1 MTTTRLVVGVMQI
14 LLTAG
19 TLAGVGPDAAVGA
32 QGQSAAARAPQPG
45 AWRGLIESFDRASS
59 SLPVLEQAAA
69 YRGAAVTSSP
79 IDPCTVLAEHSDES
93 PNLERLVCEVEAWS
107 RWMTVWG
114 AERALLYGVP
124 SEADIAMARRGARSI
139 LWLCD
144 RALALGA
151 AAAGDPNAESA
162 ESVYTREDVLPL
174 RAARAMIVMAS
185 LSPDAELRTALARE
199 AGAIAERVP
208 GMSAWAQVQRAVIA
222 GQSSLILGE
231 TDAALRSFVDAERTL
246 RDSATPG
253 GLVRDAGDEVALA
266 SVMAVLRA
274 KGPAA
279 ARSLLQTVTEK
290 SPFVDHGTR
299 DPHLALLAS
308 MAELRIAQHE
318 AASMTDGAARLA
330 TLEDAYQSF
339 ALLATRTDCAMSA
352 VDLRRLVY
360 AGLGPVVAR
369 EAPLEVLPAVVS
381 VARARHLAE
390 LQRTPEALAVLE
402 PLLRRTSD
410 ELGAVEPDAMW
421 LAAALMAGSEGPG
434 ERRRAADLFMRLA
447 QEFPN
452 DPQSA
457 QAVEAACSAAFRLFN
472 DASPAEPSTRERARE
487 FLIEALQLAHNS
499 RADVPRQQA
508 WRLELC
514 RQLTS
519 DPAERDAQRTLAR
532 LEEAAAVMA
541 TIEANTLDRATAA
554 YLCAAGWSSALEIA
568 GRRPE
573 AFEAAGM
580 TVAELA
586 EETLLASESARA
598 QIEAALRAQGP
609 SVDEVLRQASRSSVA
624 CAGEALLALGRA
636 QEGWSLVSSL
646 SGATPRDEVN
656 PRVARAAVHLL
667 VELGGMSEARAWLE
681 RLCDISPD
689 WARWTM
695 AELSDRAWAMV
706 EPAAMGFAADSELES
721 SAESAVPM
729 LRLVDDAA
737 HCRSM
742 EESDTYR
749 RRLAWGLIVSG
760 DGHQAARVFEELI
773 ATHGRQVDLLRGLG
787 EARLAYRDDA
797 GAFPVFREIAGALEN
812 DGRRD
817 RNYWHSWTRMIQIL
831 GRQNGDGSR
840 TATILREARRLL
852 AMESSPNGAMRS
864 VNAEYVRRIAT
875 VADGLDE

>member
-1 MTTTRLVVGVMQI
+1 MMTTRLVLGAMQI
-14 LLTAG
+14 LLAAG
-19 TLAGVGPDAAVGA
+19 TLAGVTPGAVEA
-32 QGQSAAARAPQPG
+32 SSARAAAAQDRAG
-45 AWRGLIESFDRASS
+45 DWRGLIESFDRATSS
-59 SLPVLEQAAA
+59 MPVLEKAAA

-79 IDPCTVLAEHSDES
+79 IDPCTVLEAHTEAS

-114 AERALLYGVP
+114 AERAVLYGVP

-151 AAAGDPNAESA
+151 AAAGDPNAEPA

-174 RAARAMIVMAS
+174 RAARAMIVMAT
-185 LSPDAELRTALARE
+185 LSPDTALRASLATT
-199 AGAIAERVP
+199 AGGIAERVP
-208 GMSAWAQVQRAVIA
+208 GMSVWAQVQRSIIA
-222 GQSSLILGE
+222 GQASFVLGN
-231 TDAALRSFVDAERTL
+231 TDAALSSFVDAERTL
-246 RDSATPG
+246 RDPATPG
-253 GLVRDAGDEVALA
+253 GLVRDSGDEVALA
-266 SVMAVLRA
+266 SVLAVLRA

-279 ARSLLQTVTEK
+279 ARSLLQVAREQ
-290 SPFVDHGTR
+290 SPFVQHSTR
-299 DPHLALLAS
+299 DPHLALLAA
-308 MAELRIAQHE
+308 MTELRIAQHE
-318 AASMTDGAARLA
+318 AASMTNSAARMA

-339 ALLATRTDCAMSA
+339 ALLATRTDCGMSP

-360 AGLGPVVAR
+360 AGLGPVVER
-369 EAPLEVLPAVVS
+369 DAPLEVLPAVVS

-390 LQRTPEALAVLE
+390 LQRGPEALAVLD
-402 PLLRRTSD
+402 PLLRRSSD

-421 LAAALMAGSEGPG
+421 LAAALMAGSEGQS

-447 QEFPN
+447 QEFPS

-472 DASPAEPSTRERARE
+472 EATPAEPAARERARE
-487 FLIEALQLAHNS
+487 FLIEALRLAHTS
-499 RADVPRQQA
+499 RAEVPRQQS
-508 WRLELC
+508 WRVELC

-519 DPAERDAQRTLAR
+519 DPAERDARRTLAR
-532 LEEAAAVMA
+532 LDEAAAVTA
-541 TIEANTLDRATAA
+541 TIPANTPDRATAA

-568 GRRPE
+568 GRRPD
-573 AFEAAGM
+573 AFESVGV

-586 EETLLASESARA
+586 EETLAASESARA
-598 QIEAALRAQGP
+598 QIEAVLRAQGP

-636 QEGWSLVSSL
+636 QEGWSMVSSL
-646 SGATPRDEVN
+646 AGATARDEVN

-706 EPAAMGFAADSELES
+706 EPAAMGFAADHELDG

-760 DGHQAARVFEELI
+760 DGHQAARIFEELI

-787 EARLAYRDDA
+787 EARLAYRDDP

-840 TATILREARRLL
+840 TATILREARRLMAL
-852 AMESSPNGAMRS
+852 ESSPSGAMRS

>member
-1 MTTTRLVVGVMQI
+1 MTTRGLVLGAAHLIVA
-14 LLTAG
+14 AG
-19 TLAGVGPDAAVGA
+19 AALAPAPCAGASTPDAV
-32 QGQSAAARAPQPG
+32 AATPHRQNGP
-45 AWRGLIESFDRASS
+45 WRELIERFDRATAG
-59 SLPVLEQAAA
+59 LPVLEKAAA
-69 YRGAAVTSSP
+69 YRGAAVTASP
-79 IDPCTVLAEHSDES
+79 IDPCTVLEAHTDES

-114 AERALLYGVP
+114 AERAVLYGVP
-124 SEADIAMARRGARSI
+124 SEADIAMTRRGARSI

-151 AAAGDPNAESA
+151 GAVPDPDAESA

-185 LSPDAELRTALARE
+185 LSPDEALRAALARE
-199 AGAIAERVP
+199 AGVIAERVP
-208 GMSAWAQVQRAVIA
+208 GMSAWAQVQRSVIA
-222 GQSSLILGE
+222 GQSSLILGK
-231 TDAALRSFVDAERTL
+231 TDAALSSFVDAERAL
-246 RDSATPG
+246 RDPATPG
-253 GLVRDAGDEVALA
+253 GLVRDSGDEVALA
-266 SVMAVLRA
+266 STMAVLRA

-279 ARSLLQTVTEK
+279 ARSLLHVAREQ
-290 SPFVDHGTR
+290 SPFVHHSAR

-318 AASMTDGAARLA
+318 AASMTNSAARMA

-339 ALLATRTDCAMSA
+339 ALLATRTDCAMSP

-360 AGLGPVVAR
+360 AGLGPVVER
-369 EAPLEVLPAVVS
+369 DAPLEVLPAVVS

-390 LQRTPEALAVLE
+390 LQRASEALAVLD
-402 PLLRRTSD
+402 PLLRRSSD

-421 LAAALMAGSEGPG
+421 LAAALMAGSEGQS
-434 ERRRAADLFMRLA
+434 ERRRAADLFMRLG
-447 QEFPN
+447 QEFPS

-472 DASPAEPSTRERARE
+472 EATPAEPAARERSRE
-487 FLIEALQLAHNS
+487 FLIEALRLAHNS

-508 WRLELC
+508 WRVELC

-519 DPAERDAQRTLAR
+519 DPAERDTRRTLAR
-532 LEEAAAVMA
+532 LEEAAAVTA
-541 TIEANTLDRATAA
+541 TIPANTLDRATAA
-554 YLCAAGWSSALEIA
+554 YLCAAGRSSALEIA
-568 GRRPE
+568 GRRPD
-573 AFEAAGM
+573 AFEAVGV
-580 TVAELA
+580 TVVELA
-586 EETLLASESARA
+586 EETLAASESARA
-598 QIEAALRAQGP
+598 QIEAVLRAQGP
-609 SVDEVLRQASRSSVA
+609 SVDEALRQASRSSVA

-636 QEGWSLVSSL
+636 QEGWLLVSSL
-646 SGATPRDEVN
+646 AGATAREEVN

-667 VELGGMSEARAWLE
+667 VELGGMSDARAWLE

-695 AELSDRAWAMV
+695 AELSDRAWVMV
-706 EPAAMGFAADSELES
+706 EPAAMGLAADCELEA
-721 SAESAVPM
+721 SAEAAIPM

-760 DGHQAARVFEELI
+760 DGRQAARVFEELI

-787 EARLAYRDDA
+787 EARLAYRDDP

-840 TATILREARRLL
+840 TATILREARRLMAL
-852 AMESSPNGAMRS
+852 ESSPNGAMRS
-864 VNAEYVRRIAT
+864 ANAEYVRRIAT